1 MRRHLLGSIVVLLL
15 CTALCSAQEMQQG
28 GKFGAGFVIG
38 EPTGIAWK
46 YRINQ
51 INAVDGAIGFSP
63 YNAYRVHV
71 DYLWQSY
78 PFSEQNLAMHYGI
91 GAAFGSAGTA
101 YSNRSGVLFRDRE
114 LGFGV
119 RGVIGLNYL
128 IRNSP
133 VDLFFELAPL
143 IVLTPNSA
151 SGIDLG
157 FGARVYF

>member
-1 MRRHLLGSIVVLLL
+1 MKTRLLWSIVALAL
-15 CTALCSAQEMQQG
+15 CTGLCNAQGTQQG
-28 GKFGAGFVIG
+28 GRFGAGFVVG

-46 YRINQ
+46 YRIDQ
-51 INAVDGAIGFSP
+51 VNAVDGAIGLSP

-71 DYLWQSY
+71 DYLWQSH
-78 PFSEQNLAMHYGI
+78 PFSEQNLGMHYGA
-91 GAAFGSAGTA
+91 GVAFGGGRTE
-101 YSNRSGVLFRDRE
+101 YVNRGGVLFRE
-114 LGFGV
+114 QEIGFGV

-133 VDLFFELAPL
+133 VDLFFELAP
-143 IVLTPNSA
+143 IVVLTPNSA